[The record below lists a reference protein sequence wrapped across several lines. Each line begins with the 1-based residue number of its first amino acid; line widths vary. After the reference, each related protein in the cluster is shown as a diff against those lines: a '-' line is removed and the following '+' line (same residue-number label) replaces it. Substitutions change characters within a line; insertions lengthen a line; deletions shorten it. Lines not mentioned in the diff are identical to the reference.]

1 MRLGHRDRTRA
12 KMRYGDL
19 IQFEPIET
27 VVQLRDA
34 DRESEAR
41 QLVSTYVVSPE
52 MAERLADVVIP
63 QIQIDEPADN
73 KGFLVVG
80 NYGTGKSHLMSVLSA
95 IAERADLAGSV
106 DPRIAGPAQRIA
118 GRFKVA
124 RSELGATTMDFR
136 AFVCSQLEEALA
148 RWGIEYRFPARDTI
162 PNHKRAFED
171 MMAAFHARYADQGL
185 LLVVDELLDYLKSR
199 KDQELVLDLNFL
211 REVGEVSKDLR
222 FRFVAGVQEAIFD
235 SPRFHHVADSL
246 RRVKDRFE
254 QIRIAR
260 TDVKHVVAE
269 RLFRKTGAQ
278 QTRIREYLT
287 PFTRLYGNMNERL
300 DEFVRLFPVH
310 PDFIDTFERIAV
322 VEKREVLKTLSLAMN
337 RIIDDEPPADS
348 PGLVA
353 YDSYWRTLRE
363 NPSFR
368 AVPEI
373 RAVIDCSQVL
383 ESRIAQAFTRPAYRP
398 MALRIVHALSVH
410 RLAHNDIHAP
420 LGATPDELRD
430 TLCLYQPDVENLG
443 GEPADDLLSQV
454 ETVLREI
461 HRTVNGQFI
470 SSNRDNRQHYL
481 DLKKTEDYD
490 AHIEK
495 RAESLDDAQ
504 LDRYYYQ
511 ALTRVLECKPRPPYV
526 TGYRIW
532 QHELEWRERRAS
544 RLGYLF
550 FGAPNER
557 STAVPPRDFYLY
569 FIQPYEPPR
578 FRDEKTADEV
588 FFRLTGRDD
597 AFHEALKGCAA
608 ALDLASRAS
617 GHAKAVYQGKADD
630 FLRDLT
636 AWLQAH
642 MTTAIEVTHQGRK
655 KPLAGWVTGSPAGE
669 GAQVNVRD
677 VVNAV
682 GAAALAARFE
692 DEAPEYPAFPVYW
705 TSKSRPLAAQD
716 ALRWIAG
723 PRRTQQGSRV
733 LDALELLDG
742 DRLDPTRS
750 RYAQHVVELLERKGR
765 GQVLAR
771 GELIQAVHDVE
782 YMAPDTYRLEPEWVV
797 VVLASLVYSGHVVLA
812 IPGRKFDA
820 TDVAA
825 LAAAPLADLV
835 DLRHLERPKA
845 WDVPALA
852 ALFELLELTPGMAQ
866 LVAQGKDE
874 PVRELQKAVDA
885 RVNRLVTARQ
895 ALGEGLHFW
904 GRRLLDEQATD
915 DLRGKLD
922 AAKDFLE
929 ALQAFSSPGA
939 LKHFRHGRPQ
949 VEAQRAGLDALR
961 EVEALCALVGNFTNA
976 TSYFPAAEVALPP
989 DHEWIE
995 RLRAVRQDLLAQV
1008 VAPAARS
1015 AAGFRQRAQ
1024 RRLADLKRAYI
1035 ETYLALHTRARLGVD
1050 EDRRKGR
1057 LLADG
1062 RLQQVKA
1069 LATID
1074 LLPRQQLDDF
1084 LERVTAL
1091 KSCPA
1096 LTEHDLD
1103 AAAECPHCAFRPSA
1117 ERVEALAGSLL
1128 AGLDGELDA
1137 LLSTWTGILLSNLDD
1152 PATRGKLDLLQP
1164 DQRAPVQV
1172 FMASRLLPAQPGRDF
1187 IDAVA
1192 QVLSGL
1198 SKVIVTADDLR
1209 RALFPGGSPATPR
1222 ELKKRFGDYLDE
1234 QAKGLD
1240 EAKVRIVIE

>member
-1 MRLGHRDRTRA
+1 
-12 KMRYGDL
+12 MRYGDL
-19 IQFEPIET
+19 IQFEPIDT

-52 MAERLADVVIP
+52 MAERLADIVIP

-95 IAERADLAGSV
+95 VAERAELAGAV

-118 GRFKVA
+118 GRFQVA
-124 RSELGATTMDFR
+124 RTELGATTMDFR
-136 AFVCSQLEEALA
+136 AFVCSQIEEALA
-148 RWGIEYRFPARDTI
+148 QWGVDYRFPARDTI
-162 PNHKRAFED
+162 PNHKQAFED

-269 RLFRKTGAQ
+269 RLFRKTGEQ

-287 PFTRLYGNMNERL
+287 PFTRFYGNMNERI

-322 VEKREVLKTLSLAMN
+322 VEKREVLKTISLAMN
-337 RIIDDEPPADS
+337 RIVDHEPPGDS

-353 YDSYWRTLRE
+353 YDSYWRTLRD

-368 AVPEI
+368 AVEDI

-383 ESRIAQAFTRPAYRP
+383 ESRIDRAFTRPAYKP

-410 RLAHNDIHAP
+410 RLTHNDIHAP

-430 TLCLYQPDVENLG
+430 TLCINQPGIEDLG

-470 SSNRDNRQHYL
+470 SSNRDNRQVYL

-504 LDRYYYQ
+504 LDRYYYE
-511 ALTRVLECKPRPPYV
+511 ALTRVLECAETTYV

-532 QHELEWRERRAS
+532 EHEIEWRERHAS

-578 FRDEKTADEV
+578 FRDEKKADEV
-588 FFRLTGRDD
+588 FFRLTGQDD
-597 AFHEALKGCAA
+597 AFREALKGCAA

-617 GHAKAVYQGKADD
+617 GHAKTVYQGKADG
-630 FLRDLT
+630 FLRNLT
-636 AWLQAH
+636 AWLQKH

-655 KPLAGWVTGSPAGE
+655 KPLAGWVTGRPPGD

-682 GAAALAARFE
+682 GSAALATHFE
-692 DEAPEYPAFPVYW
+692 DEAPDYPAFPVYW

-723 PRRTQQGSRV
+723 RRTQQGGRV

-750 RYAQHVVELLERKGR
+750 PYARHVVELLERKGQ
-765 GQVLAR
+765 GQVADR
-771 GELIQAVHDVE
+771 GEIIQAVHDVE
-782 YMAPDTYRLEPEWVV
+782 YMAPTTYRLEPEWVV

-812 IPGRKFDA
+812 VPGRKFDA

-835 DLRHLERPKA
+835 DFRHLERPKE
-845 WDVPALA
+845 WDVPALT

-874 PVRELQKAVDA
+874 PVREQQKAVESW
-885 RVNRLVTARQ
+885 VNRLVTARQ

-904 GRRLLDEQATD
+904 GRRLLDEPATE

-929 ALQAFSSPGA
+929 ALRPFSSPGA
-939 LKHFRHGRPQ
+939 LKNFRHGRPQ

-961 EVEALCALVGNFTNA
+961 EVEALRALVGNFTNA
-976 TSYFPAAEVALPP
+976 ASYFPAAEAALPP
-989 DHEWIE
+989 NHPWRD
-995 RLRAVRQDLLAQV
+995 RLRAVREELLAQV
-1008 VAPAARS
+1008 VDPAARA
-1015 AAGFRQRAQ
+1015 AAGFRRRAQ
-1024 RRLADLKRAYI
+1024 AKLAELKRAYI

-1050 EDRRKGR
+1050 EERRKGR

-1062 RLQQVKA
+1062 RLQQLKA
-1069 LATID
+1069 LATIA
-1074 LLPRQQLDDF
+1074 LLPRRQLDDF
-1084 LERVTAL
+1084 QERVKAL
-1091 KSCPA
+1091 KTCST

-1117 ERVEALAGSLL
+1117 ERVEAPAGSRL
-1128 AGLDGELDA
+1128 AGLEDELDA
-1137 LLSTWTGILLSNLDD
+1137 LLSTWTDILLSNLDD
-1152 PATRGKLDLLQP
+1152 PTTRGKLGLLRH
-1164 DQRAPVQV
+1164 DQRAPVQA
-1172 FMASRLLPAQPGRDF
+1172 FMASRLLPAQLGRDF

-1198 SKVIVTADDLR
+1198 SKVVVTDDDLR
-1209 RALFPGGSPATPR
+1209 HALFPGGSPATPG
-1222 ELKKRFGDYLDE
+1222 ELKQRFADYVDE
-1234 QAKGLD
+1234 KAKGLD
-1240 EAKVRIVIE
+1240 EAQVRIVIE

>member
-1 MRLGHRDRTRA
+1 
-12 KMRYGDL
+12 MRYGDL

-73 KGFLVVG
+73 RGFLVVG

-95 IAERADLAGSV
+95 VAERAALVDSV
-106 DPRIAGPAQRIA
+106 DPRIAGPARRIA
-118 GRFKVA
+118 GRFQVV
-124 RSELGATTMDFR
+124 RTELGATTMDFR
-136 AFVCSQLEEALA
+136 AFVCSQLEAALE
-148 RWGIEYRFPARDTI
+148 RRGVDYRFPARDTI

-185 LLVVDELLDYLKSR
+185 LLVVDELLDYLRSR

-287 PFTRLYGNMNERL
+287 PFTRFYGNMNERL

-337 RIIDDEPPADS
+337 RLIDDEPPADR

-353 YDSYWRTLRE
+353 YDAYWRTLRE

-373 RAVIDCSQVL
+373 RAVIECSQVL
-383 ESRIAQAFTRPAYRP
+383 EARIAQAFTRPAYRP
-398 MALRIVHALSVH
+398 LALRIVHALSVH
-410 RLAHNDIHAP
+410 RLTHNDIHAP

-430 TLCLYQPDVENLG
+430 ALCLYQPEIEDLG

-470 SSNRDNRQHYL
+470 SSNRDNRQVYL

-504 LDRYYYQ
+504 LDRYYYE
-511 ALTRVLECKPRPPYV
+511 ALTRVLECAETTYV

-532 QHELEWRERRAS
+532 EHELEWRERHAS

-578 FRDEKTADEV
+578 FRDEKRADEV

-617 GHAKAVYQGKADD
+617 GHAKAVYQGKADG
-630 FLRDLT
+630 FLRDLA

-655 KPLAGWVTGSPAGE
+655 KPLARWVTRSPAGE

-705 TSKSRPLAAQD
+705 TARSRPQAAQD
-716 ALRWIAG
+716 ALRSIAG
-723 PRRTQQGSRV
+723 PRRTQQGGRV
-733 LDALELLDG
+733 LAALELLDG

-750 RYAQHVVELLERKGR
+750 RYARHVIERLERKGQ
-765 GQVLAR
+765 GQVLDR

-782 YMAPDTYRLEPEWVV
+782 YMAPATCRLEPEWVV

-812 IPGRKFDA
+812 VPGRKFDA

-835 DLRHLERPKA
+835 DFRHVERPKA

-852 ALFELLELTPGMAQ
+852 ALFELLALTPGMAQ
-866 LVAQGKDE
+866 LVAQGQDE

-885 RVNRLVTARQ
+885 TVNRLVTARQ
-895 ALGEGLHFW
+895 ALAEGLHFW
-904 GRRLLDEQATD
+904 GRRLLDEPATG

-922 AAKDFLE
+922 AARDFLE
-929 ALQAFSSPGA
+929 PLQAFSSPGA
-939 LKHFRHGRPQ
+939 LKHFRHGRAE
-949 VEAQRAGLDALR
+949 VEAQRTGLDALR
-961 EVEALCALVGNFTNA
+961 QVEALRELVGHFANA
-976 TSYFPAAEVALPP
+976 ASYFPAAEAALPP
-989 DHEWIE
+989 GHEWIE
-995 RLRAVRQDLLAQV
+995 RLRAVREDLFVQV
-1008 VAPAARS
+1008 VDPATRS
-1015 AAGFRQRAQ
+1015 AHGFRRRAQ
-1024 RRLADLKRAYI
+1024 RKLADLKRAYVD
-1035 ETYLALHTRARLGVD
+1035 TYLALHTRARLGVD

-1062 RLQQVKA
+1062 RLQQLKA

-1084 LERVTAL
+1084 LERVNAL

-1096 LTEHDLD
+1096 LTGHDLD

-1117 ERVEALAGSLL
+1117 ERAGPPAGSRL
-1128 AGLDGELDA
+1128 AALDDELDT
-1137 LLSTWTGILLSNLDD
+1137 LLSTWTGVLLSNLDD
-1152 PATRGKLDLLQP
+1152 PATRGRLELLQP
-1164 DQRAPVQV
+1164 DQRAPVQA
-1172 FMASRLLPAQPGRDF
+1172 FLASRLLPARPGRDF
-1187 IDAVA
+1187 IDAIA

-1198 SKVIVTADDLR
+1198 SKVVVTADDLS
-1209 RALFPGGSPATPR
+1209 RALFPGGSPATPG
-1222 ELKKRFGDYLDE
+1222 ELKQRFGDYVDE
-1234 QAKGLD
+1234 KARGLD

>member
-1 MRLGHRDRTRA
+1 
-12 KMRYGDL
+12 MRYGDL

-41 QLVSTYVVSPE
+41 RLVSTYVVSPE

-95 IAERADLAGSV
+95 VAERADLVGSV
-106 DPRIAGPAQRIA
+106 DPRIAAPAQRIA

-124 RSELGATTMDFR
+124 RTALGATTMDFR

-148 RWGIEYRFPARDTI
+148 RWGVDYRFPARDTI
-162 PNHKRAFED
+162 PNHRRAFED
-171 MMAAFHARYADQGL
+171 LMAAFHTRYADLGL
-185 LLVVDELLDYLKSR
+185 LLVVDELLDYLRSR

-269 RLFRKTGAQ
+269 RLFRKTGEQ
-278 QTRIREYLT
+278 QTRIREYLA
-287 PFTRLYGNMNERL
+287 PFTRFYGNMNERL

-322 VEKREVLKTLSLAMN
+322 VEKREVLKTLSLAMH
-337 RIIDDEPPADS
+337 RLIGDEPPADR
-348 PGLVA
+348 PGLLA

-368 AVPEI
+368 AVPDI
-373 RAVIDCSQVL
+373 RAVIECSQVL
-383 ESRIAQAFTRPAYRP
+383 EARIAQAFTRPAYRP

-410 RLAHNDIHAP
+410 RLTHNDIHAA

-430 TLCLYQPDVENLG
+430 TLCLYQPGIEDLG

-461 HRTVNGQFI
+461 HRTVSGQFI

-495 RAESLDDAQ
+495 RAESLDDTQ
-504 LDRYYYQ
+504 LDRYYYD
-511 ALTRVLECKPRPPYV
+511 ALTRVLECTEAACV

-532 QHELEWRERRAS
+532 EHEIEWRERRAS

-578 FRDEKTADEV
+578 FRDEKKADEV

-597 AFHEALKGCAA
+597 AFHEALKGRAA

-617 GHAKAVYQGKADD
+617 GRAKTVYHGKADE

-655 KPLAGWVTGSPAGE
+655 KPLVGWVKGVRADA

-677 VVNAV
+677 VVNTVA
-682 GAAALAARFE
+682 AAALAARFD

-705 TSKSRPLAAQD
+705 TSKSRPQAVQD
-716 ALRWIAG
+716 ALRWMAG
-723 PRRTQQGSRV
+723 PRRTQQGGRV

-742 DRLDPTRS
+742 DRLDPPRS
-750 RYAQHVVELLERKGR
+750 RYARHVVELLARKGR
-765 GQVLAR
+765 GQVVDR
-771 GELIQAVHDVE
+771 GEIIRSVHDVE
-782 YMAPDTYRLEPEWVV
+782 YMAPGAYRLEPEWVV

-812 IPGRKFDA
+812 VPGRKFDA

-825 LAAAPLADLV
+825 LAAAPVADLV
-835 DLRHLERPKA
+835 DFRHIEQPKA

-852 ALFELLELTPGMAQ
+852 ALFELLALTPGMAR
-866 LVAQGKDE
+866 LVAGGKDE

-885 RVNRLVTARQ
+885 AVDRLVTARQ
-895 ALGEGLHFW
+895 ALGEGPHFW
-904 GRRLLDEQATD
+904 GRRLLDQQAAD
-915 DLRGKLD
+915 DLRAKLD

-929 ALQAFSSPGA
+929 SLRAFSSPGA
-939 LKHFRHGRPQ
+939 LKHFRHGRAQ

-961 EVEALCALVGNFTNA
+961 EVEALCALVGSFANA
-976 TSYFPAAEVALPP
+976 ASYLPAAEAALPP
-989 DHEWIE
+989 DHDWIE
-995 RLRAVRQDLLAQV
+995 RLKAARKDLLAQV
-1008 VAPAARS
+1008 VDPAARS
-1015 AAGFRQRAQ
+1015 APDFRRRAQ
-1024 RRLADLKRAYI
+1024 RQLADLKRAYI
-1035 ETYLALHTRARLGVD
+1035 DTYLALHTRARLGVD

-1062 RLQQVKA
+1062 RLQQVRA

-1074 LLPRQQLDDF
+1074 LLPRRQLDDF
-1084 LERVTAL
+1084 LERTTAL

-1103 AAAECPHCAFRPSA
+1103 DAAECPHCAFRPSA
-1117 ERVEALAGSLL
+1117 ERVEATAGSRL
-1128 AGLDGELDA
+1128 AGLDGELDT
-1137 LLSTWTGILLSNLDD
+1137 LLSTWTDILLSNLDD
-1152 PATRGKLDLLQP
+1152 PATRGGLDLLQP
-1164 DQRAPVQV
+1164 EQRAPVQA
-1172 FMASRLLPAQPGRDF
+1172 FMASRLLPARPRRDF

-1198 SKVIVTADDLR
+1198 TTVVVTAADLS
-1209 RALFPGGSPATPR
+1209 RALFPDGSPATPG
-1222 ELKKRFGDYLDE
+1222 ELRQRFAAYVDDKAEGR
-1234 QAKGLD
+1234 D
-1240 EAKVRIVIE
+1240 EATVRMVIE

>member
-1 MRLGHRDRTRA
+1 
-12 KMRYGDL
+12 MRYGDL

-95 IAERADLAGSV
+95 VAERPELADAV
-106 DPRIAGPAQRIA
+106 DPRIEGPARRIA
-118 GRFKVA
+118 GRFQVA
-124 RSELGATTMDFR
+124 RTELGATTMDFR

-148 RWGIEYRFPARDTI
+148 RWGVDYRFPARDTI
-162 PNHKRAFED
+162 PNHKQAFED

-269 RLFRKTGAQ
+269 RLFRKTGEQ

-287 PFTRLYGNMNERL
+287 PFTQFYGNMNERL

-337 RIIDDEPPADS
+337 RIVDDEPPADS

-353 YDSYWRTLRE
+353 YDSYWRTLRD

-368 AVPEI
+368 AVEEI
-373 RAVIDCSQVL
+373 RTVIDCSQVL
-383 ESRIAQAFTRPAYRP
+383 ESRIGRAFTRPAYKP
-398 MALRIVHALSVH
+398 MALRIVYALSVH
-410 RLAHNDIHAP
+410 RLTHNDIHAP

-430 TLCLYQPDVENLG
+430 TLCLHQPGIEDLG

-470 SSNRDNRQHYL
+470 SSNRDNRQVYL

-504 LDRYYYQ
+504 LDRYYYE
-511 ALTRVLECKPRPPYV
+511 ALTRVLECAEATYV

-532 QHELEWRERRAS
+532 EHELEWRERHAS

-578 FRDEKTADEV
+578 FRDEKKADEV

-617 GHAKAVYQGKADD
+617 GHAKAVYQGKADG

-636 AWLQAH
+636 AWLQKH

-655 KPLAGWVTGSPAGE
+655 KPLAGWVTGRPPGE
-669 GAQVNVRD
+669 GTQVNVRD

-682 GAAALAARFE
+682 GSAALATHFE
-692 DEAPEYPAFPVYW
+692 DEAPDYPAFPVYW
-705 TSKSRPLAAQD
+705 TGKSRPLAAQD

-723 PRRTQQGSRV
+723 RRTQQGGRV

-750 RYAQHVVELLERKGR
+750 RYAQHVVELLERKGQ
-765 GQVLAR
+765 GHVADR

-782 YMAPDTYRLEPEWVV
+782 YMAPGTYRLEPEWVV
-797 VVLASLVYSGHVVLA
+797 VVLASLVHSGHVVLA
-812 IPGRKFDA
+812 VPSRKFDA

-825 LAAAPLADLV
+825 LAAAPLTDLV
-835 DLRHLERPKA
+835 DFRHLERPKE
-845 WDVPALA
+845 WDVPALT

-866 LVAQGKDE
+866 LVAQSKDE
-874 PVRELQKAVDA
+874 PVRELQKAVDSW
-885 RVNRLVTARQ
+885 VNRLVTARQ

-904 GRRLLDEQATD
+904 GCRLLDEPATE

-929 ALQAFSSPGA
+929 ALQPFSSPGA
-939 LKHFRHGRPQ
+939 LKNFRHGRPQ

-961 EVEALCALVGNFTNA
+961 EVEALRALVGNFANA
-976 TSYFPAAEVALPP
+976 ASYFPAAEAALPP
-989 DHEWIE
+989 NHPWRD
-995 RLRAVRQDLLAQV
+995 RLRAVREDLLAQV
-1008 VAPAARS
+1008 IDPAAR
-1015 AAGFRQRAQ
+1015 AAADFRRRAQ
-1024 RRLADLKRAYI
+1024 AKLAELKRAYI
-1035 ETYLALHTRARLGVD
+1035 ETYLALHTRARLGVG
-1050 EDRRKGR
+1050 EERRKGR

-1062 RLQQVKA
+1062 RLQQLKT
-1069 LATID
+1069 LATIA
-1074 LLPRQQLDDF
+1074 LLPRRQLDDF
-1084 LERVTAL
+1084 QDRVKAL
-1091 KSCPA
+1091 KSCST
-1096 LTEHDLD
+1096 LTEHDLN

-1117 ERVEALAGSLL
+1117 ERVEAPAGSRL
-1128 AGLDGELDA
+1128 ARLEDELDT
-1137 LLSTWTGILLSNLDD
+1137 LLSTWTDILLSNLDD
-1152 PATRGKLDLLQP
+1152 PTTRGKLDLLRP
-1164 DQRAPVQV
+1164 DQRAPVQA
-1172 FMASRLLPAQPGRDF
+1172 FMASRLLPAQLGHDF

-1192 QVLSGL
+1192 QGLSGL
-1198 SKVIVTADDLR
+1198 SKVVVTDDDLR
-1209 RALFPGGSPATPR
+1209 HALFPGGSPATPA
-1222 ELKKRFGDYLDE
+1222 ELKQRFADYVDE
-1234 QAKGLD
+1234 KAKGLD
-1240 EAKVRIVIE
+1240 ETQVRIVIE

>member
-1 MRLGHRDRTRA
+1 
-12 KMRYGDL
+12 MRYGDL

-52 MAERLADVVIP
+52 MAERLADIVVP

-95 IAERADLAGSV
+95 VAERAELAGAV

-118 GRFKVA
+118 GRFRVA
-124 RSELGATTMDFR
+124 RTELGATTMDFR

-148 RWGIEYRFPARDTI
+148 RWGVDYRFPARDTI
-162 PNHKRAFED
+162 PNHKQAFED

-269 RLFRKTGAQ
+269 RLFRKTGEQ

-287 PFTRLYGNMNERL
+287 PFTRFYGNMNERL

-337 RIIDDEPPADS
+337 RIVDDEPPADS

-353 YDSYWRTLRE
+353 YDSYWRTLRD

-368 AVPEI
+368 AVEEI

-383 ESRIAQAFTRPAYRP
+383 ESRIDRAFTRPAYKP

-410 RLAHNDIHAP
+410 RLTHNDIHAP

-430 TLCLYQPDVENLG
+430 TLCLHQPGIEDLG

-470 SSNRDNRQHYL
+470 SSNRDNRQVYL

-504 LDRYYYQ
+504 LDRYYYE
-511 ALTRVLECKPRPPYV
+511 ALTRALECAEATYV

-532 QHELEWRERRAS
+532 EHELEWRERHAS

-569 FIQPYEPPR
+569 FLQPYEPPR
-578 FRDEKTADEV
+578 FRDEKKADEV

-597 AFHEALKGCAA
+597 AFREALKNCAA

-617 GHAKAVYQGKADD
+617 GHAKTVYQGKADG
-630 FLRDLT
+630 FLRELT
-636 AWLQAH
+636 AWLQTH
-642 MTTAIEVTHQGRK
+642 MATAIEVTHQGRK
-655 KPLAGWVTGSPAGE
+655 KPLAGWVTGKPASE
-669 GAQVNVRD
+669 GTQVNVRD

-682 GAAALAARFE
+682 GSAALAACFE
-692 DEAPEYPAFPVYW
+692 DEAPDYPAFPVYW

-723 PRRTQQGSRV
+723 RRTQQGGRV

-750 RYAQHVVELLERKGR
+750 PYARHVVELLERKGQ
-765 GQVLAR
+765 GQVADR
-771 GELIQAVHDVE
+771 GEIIQAVHDVE
-782 YMAPDTYRLEPEWVV
+782 YMAPTTYRLEPEWVV

-812 IPGRKFDA
+812 VPGRKFDA

-835 DLRHLERPKA
+835 DFRHLERPKE
-845 WDVPALA
+845 WDVPALT

-874 PVRELQKAVDA
+874 PVRELQKAVESW
-885 RVNRLVTARQ
+885 VNRLVTARQ

-904 GRRLLDEQATD
+904 GRRLLDELATE

-922 AAKDFLE
+922 AVKDFLE

-939 LKHFRHGRPQ
+939 LKNFRHGRLQ

-961 EVEALCALVGNFTNA
+961 EVEALRALVGNFANA
-976 TSYFPAAEVALPP
+976 ASYFPAAEAALPP
-989 DHEWIE
+989 HHPWRD
-995 RLRAVRQDLLAQV
+995 RLRAVREDLLAQV
-1008 VAPAARS
+1008 VDPVARAA
-1015 AAGFRQRAQ
+1015 ADFRRRA
-1024 RRLADLKRAYI
+1024 RAKLAELKRAYI

-1062 RLQQVKA
+1062 RLQQLKA

-1074 LLPRQQLDDF
+1074 LLPRQQLDVF

-1091 KSCPA
+1091 KSCPT

-1103 AAAECPHCAFRPSA
+1103 AAADCPHCAFRPA
-1117 ERVEALAGSLL
+1117 TERVEAAAGSLL
-1128 AGLDGELDA
+1128 AGLEDELDT
-1137 LLSTWTGILLSNLDD
+1137 LLSTWTDILLSNLDD
-1152 PATRGKLDLLQP
+1152 PTTRGKLDLLRP
-1164 DQRAPVQV
+1164 DQRAPVQA
-1172 FMASRLLPAQPGRDF
+1172 FMASRLLPAQLGRDF
-1187 IDAVA
+1187 TDAVA

-1198 SKVIVTADDLR
+1198 SKVVVTDDDLR
-1209 RALFPGGSPATPR
+1209 HALFPGGSPATPG
-1222 ELKKRFGDYLDE
+1222 ELKQRFADYVDE
-1234 QAKGLD
+1234 KAKGLD
-1240 EAKVRIVIE
+1240 EAQVRIVIE

>member
-1 MRLGHRDRTRA
+1 
-12 KMRYGDL
+12 MRYGDL
-19 IQFEPIET
+19 IQFEPIDT

-80 NYGTGKSHLMSVLSA
+80 NYGTGKSHLLSVLSA
-95 IAERADLAGSV
+95 VAERAEFAGAV
-106 DPRIAGPAQRIA
+106 DPRIAAPARRIA
-118 GRFKVA
+118 GRFQVA
-124 RSELGATTMDFR
+124 RTELGATTMDFR
-136 AFVCSQLEEALA
+136 TFVCSQLEEALA
-148 RWGIEYRFPARDTI
+148 RWGIDYRFPARDTI

-269 RLFRKTGAQ
+269 RLFRKTGEQ
-278 QTRIREYLT
+278 QTRIKEYLT
-287 PFTRLYGNMNERL
+287 PFTRFYGNMNERV

-322 VEKREVLKTLSLAMN
+322 IEKREVLKTLSLAMN
-337 RIIDDEPPADS
+337 RIIDDELPADS

-353 YDSYWRTLRE
+353 YDSYWRTLRD

-368 AVPEI
+368 AVEDI
-373 RAVIDCSQVL
+373 KAVIDCSQVL
-383 ESRIAQAFTRPAYRP
+383 EARILRAFTRPAYKP

-410 RLAHNDIHAP
+410 RLTHNDIHAP

-430 TLCLYQPDVENLG
+430 TLCLHQPGIEDLG

-470 SSNRDNRQHYL
+470 SSNRENRQVHL

-495 RAESLDDAQ
+495 RAESLDDPQ
-504 LDRYYYQ
+504 LDRYYYE
-511 ALTRVLECKPRPPYV
+511 ALTRVLECAETTYV

-532 QHELEWRERRAS
+532 EHELEWRERHAS

-578 FRDEKTADEV
+578 FRDEKKADEV

-617 GHAKAVYQGKADD
+617 GHAKVVYQGKADD

-636 AWLQAH
+636 AWLRTH

-655 KPLAGWVTGSPAGE
+655 KPLAGWVTGRPPGE

-682 GAAALAARFE
+682 GSAALAACFE

-723 PRRTQQGSRV
+723 RKTQQGSRV
-733 LDALELLDG
+733 LGALELLDG

-750 RYAQHVVELLERKGR
+750 RYARHVVELLERKGQ
-765 GQVLAR
+765 GQVVDR

-782 YMAPDTYRLEPEWVV
+782 YMAPTNYRLEPEWVV

-812 IPGRKFDA
+812 VPGRKFDA
-820 TDVAA
+820 THVAA
-825 LAAAPLADLV
+825 LAAVPLADLV
-835 DLRHLERPKA
+835 DLRHLERPKD

-866 LVAQGKDE
+866 LVVQGKDE
-874 PVRELQKAVDA
+874 PVRELQKAVDDT
-885 RVNRLVTARQ
+885 VNRLVTARQ

-904 GRRLLDEQATD
+904 GRRLLDEQAAD
-915 DLRGKLD
+915 DLRGRLD
-922 AAKDFLE
+922 AVKDFLE
-929 ALQAFSSPGA
+929 PLQAFSSPGA

-949 VEAQRAGLDALR
+949 VAAHGAGLDVLR
-961 EVEALCALVGNFTNA
+961 EVEALRALVGNFANA
-976 TSYFPAAEVALPP
+976 ASYFPAAEAALPP
-989 DHEWIE
+989 GHEWIE
-995 RLRAVRQDLLAQV
+995 RLRALREDLLAQV
-1008 VAPAARS
+1008 ADPAARS
-1015 AAGFRQRAQ
+1015 AAGLRQRAQ
-1024 RRLADLKRAYI
+1024 RKLANLKRAYI

-1050 EDRRKGR
+1050 EDRRKSR

-1069 LATID
+1069 LAAID
-1074 LLPRQQLDDF
+1074 LLPRRQLDDF
-1084 LERVTAL
+1084 LERATAL

-1096 LTEHDLD
+1096 LTERDLN
-1103 AAAECPHCAFRPSA
+1103 AAAQCPHCGFRPSA
-1117 ERVEALAGSLL
+1117 ERPAAPAGSRL
-1128 AGLDGELDA
+1128 AGLDSELDT
-1137 LLSTWTGILLSNLDD
+1137 LLSTWTDILLSNLDD
-1152 PATRGKLDLLQP
+1152 RATRAKLDLLRP
-1164 DQRAPVQV
+1164 DQRAPVQA
-1172 FMASRLLPAQPGRDF
+1172 FMASRLLPARPGRDF
-1187 IDAVA
+1187 IDAVG

-1198 SKVIVTADDLR
+1198 SKVVVTADDLR
-1209 RALFPGGSPATPR
+1209 HALFPGGSPATPG
-1222 ELKKRFGDYLDE
+1222 ELKQRFADYVDE
-1234 QAKGLD
+1234 KAKGLD
-1240 EAKVRIVIE
+1240 EAQVRIVIDG

>member
-1 MRLGHRDRTRA
+1 M
-12 KMRYGDL
+12 KYGDL

-34 DRESEAR
+34 DREAEAR
-41 QLVSTYVVSPE
+41 RLVSTYVVSPE
-52 MAERLADVVIP
+52 MAERLADVVVP

-73 KGFLVVG
+73 RGFLVVG

-95 IAERADLAGSV
+95 IAERADLADAA
-106 DPRIAGPAQRIA
+106 DPRIAGPARRIA
-118 GRFKVA
+118 GRFQVA
-124 RSELGATTMDFR
+124 RTELGATTMDFR

-148 RWGIEYRFPARDTI
+148 RWGVDYRFPARDTI

-171 MMAAFHARYADQGL
+171 MMAAFHDRHPDQGL

-269 RLFRKTGAQ
+269 RLFSKTGAQ

-287 PFTRLYGNMNERL
+287 PFTRFYGNMNERL

-337 RIIDDEPPADS
+337 RLIDDEPPADR

-353 YDSYWRTLRE
+353 YDAYWRTLRE

-373 RAVIDCSQVL
+373 RAVIECSQVL
-383 ESRIAQAFTRPAYRP
+383 EARIAQAFTRPAYRP

-410 RLAHNDIHAP
+410 RLTHNDIHAP

-430 TLCLYQPDVENLG
+430 ALCLYQPEIEDLG
-443 GEPADDLLSQV
+443 GESADDLLSQV

-461 HRTVNGQFI
+461 HRTVSGQFI
-470 SSNRDNRQHYL
+470 SSNRDNRQVYL

-504 LDRYYYQ
+504 LDRYYYE
-511 ALTRVLECKPRPPYV
+511 ALTRVLECAEATYV

-532 QHELEWRERRAS
+532 QHELEWRERHAP

-578 FRDEKTADEV
+578 FRDEKKADEV
-588 FFRLTGRDD
+588 FFRLRLTDRDD
-597 AFHEALKGCAA
+597 AFHEALHGCAA

-642 MTTAIEVTHQGRK
+642 LTTAVEVTHQGRK
-655 KPLAGWVTGSPAGE
+655 KPLAAWVAASPAG
-669 GAQVNVRD
+669 GSAPVNVRD

-692 DEAPEYPAFPVYW
+692 DEAPDYPAFPVYW
-705 TSKSRPLAAQD
+705 TAESRPQAAQD

-723 PRRTQQGSRV
+723 PRRTRQGGQV

-742 DRLDPTRS
+742 DRLDPARS
-750 RYAQHVVELLERKGR
+750 RYARHVVERLEGKGQ
-765 GQVLAR
+765 GHVLDR

-782 YMAPDTYRLEPEWVV
+782 YMAPGTHRLEPEWVV

-812 IPGRKFDA
+812 VPGRKFDA

-835 DLRHLERPKA
+835 DFKHLERPKA
-845 WDVPALA
+845 WDIPALA
-852 ALFELLELTPGMAQ
+852 ALFELLALTPGMAQ
-866 LVAQGKDE
+866 LAAQGKDE

-885 RVNRLVTARQ
+885 WVGRLVTARQ
-895 ALGEGLHFW
+895 ALAEGLHFW
-904 GRRLLDEQATD
+904 GRRLLDEPAAA
-915 DLRGKLD
+915 DLRGRLD

-929 ALQAFSSPGA
+929 PLQAFSSPGA
-939 LKHFRHGRPQ
+939 LKHFRHGRAE

-961 EVEALCALVGNFTNA
+961 EVEALRALVGNFANA
-976 TSYFPAAEVALPP
+976 ASYFPAAEAALPS
-989 DHEWIE
+989 DHAWTE
-995 RLRAVRQDLLAQV
+995 RLRAVREELLAQLV
-1008 VAPAARS
+1008 DPAARA

-1024 RRLADLKRAYI
+1024 KKLADLKRAYV

-1050 EDRRKGR
+1050 EERRKGR

-1062 RLQQVKA
+1062 RLQQLKA

-1074 LLPRQQLDDF
+1074 LLPRRQLDDF
-1084 LERVTAL
+1084 LDRATAL

-1103 AAAECPHCAFRPSA
+1103 AAAECPHCAFRPSG
-1117 ERVEALAGSLL
+1117 ERAGAPAGSRL
-1128 AGLDGELDA
+1128 AALDDELDG
-1137 LLSTWTGILLSNLDD
+1137 LLSTWTDVLLSNLDD
-1152 PATRGKLDLLQP
+1152 PATRGKLDLLRP
-1164 DQRAPVQV
+1164 DQRLPVRT
-1172 FMASRLLPAQPGRDF
+1172 FMASRLLPARPGRDF

-1198 SKVIVTADDLR
+1198 SKVVVTADDLR
-1209 RALFPGGSPATPR
+1209 GALFPGGSPATPA
-1222 ELKKRFGDYLDE
+1222 ELKRRFGDFVDE
-1234 QAKGLD
+1234 KAKGL
-1240 EAKVRIVIE
+1240 EETKVRIVIE

>member
-1 MRLGHRDRTRA
+1 
-12 KMRYGDL
+12 MRYGDL

-63 QIQIDEPADN
+63 QLQIDEPADN

-80 NYGTGKSHLMSVLSA
+80 NYGTGKSHLMAVLSA
-95 IAERADLAGSV
+95 IAERADLADAV
-106 DPRIAGPAQRIA
+106 DPRLASPAQRIA
-118 GRFKVA
+118 GRFQVA
-124 RSELGATTMDFR
+124 RTELGATTMNFR
-136 AFVCSQLEEALA
+136 TFVCSQLEEALA
-148 RWGIEYRFPARDTI
+148 CWGVDYRFPARDTI

-171 MMAAFHARYADQGL
+171 MMAAFHSRYADQGL

-269 RLFRKTGAQ
+269 RLFRKTGEQ

-287 PFTRLYGNMNERL
+287 PFTRFYGNMNERL

-322 VEKREVLKTLSLAMN
+322 VEKREALKTLSLAMN
-337 RIIDDEPPADS
+337 RMIDDEPPADS

-353 YDSYWRTLRE
+353 YDAYWRTLRE

-373 RAVIDCSQVL
+373 RAVIECSQVL
-383 ESRIAQAFTRPAYRP
+383 EARIAQAFTRPAYRP

-410 RLAHNDIHAP
+410 RLTHNDIHAP

-430 TLCLYQPDVENLG
+430 ALCLHQPGIEDLG

-461 HRTVNGQFI
+461 HRTVSGQFI

-495 RAESLDDAQ
+495 RAESLDDVQ
-504 LDRYYYQ
+504 LDRYYYE
-511 ALTRVLECKPRPPYV
+511 ALTRVLECAESTYV

-532 QHELEWRERRAS
+532 EHELEWRERHAS

-578 FRDEKTADEV
+578 FRDEKKADEV

-669 GAQVNVRD
+669 SAQVNVRD

-682 GAAALAARFE
+682 GSAALAARFE

-705 TSKSRPLAAQD
+705 TSKSRPQAVQD

-750 RYAQHVVELLERKGR
+750 RYARHVVELLERKGQ
-765 GQVLAR
+765 GQVLDR
-771 GELIQAVHDVE
+771 GELIQAVYDVE
-782 YMAPDTYRLEPEWVV
+782 YMAPGTSRLEPEWVV

-812 IPGRKFDA
+812 VPGRKFDA

-825 LAAAPLADLV
+825 LAATPLADLV
-835 DLRHLERPKA
+835 DFRHLERPKD
-845 WDVPALA
+845 WDIPALA

-885 RVNRLVTARQ
+885 RVHRLVTARQ

-922 AAKDFLE
+922 ATKDFLE
-929 ALQAFSSPGA
+929 TLQAFSSPGA
-939 LKHFRHGRPQ
+939 LKNLRHGRQ
-949 VEAQRAGLDALR
+949 EVESQRAGLDALR
-961 EVEALCALVGNFTNA
+961 ELEALRALVGNFANA
-976 TSYFPAAEVALPP
+976 ASYFPAAEAALPP
-989 DHEWIE
+989 DHEWSE
-995 RLRAVRQDLLAQV
+995 GLRAVREDLLAQV
-1008 VAPAARS
+1008 VDPEARA
-1015 AAGFRQRAQ
+1015 AAGLRPKAQ
-1024 RRLADLKRAYI
+1024 RKLADLKRAYI
-1035 ETYLALHTRARLGVD
+1035 DTYLALHTRARLGVD
-1050 EDRRKGR
+1050 EERRKGR

-1062 RLQQVKA
+1062 RLQQLKA

-1074 LLPRQQLDDF
+1074 LLPRRQLDDL
-1084 LERVTAL
+1084 LERVNAL

-1096 LTEHDLD
+1096 LTGHDLD
-1103 AAAECPHCAFRPSA
+1103 AAAECPHCGFRPSA
-1117 ERVEALAGSLL
+1117 ERVEATAGSRL

-1152 PATRGKLDLLQP
+1152 PATHGRLELLQP
-1164 DQRAPVQV
+1164 AQRAPVQA

-1198 SKVIVTADDLR
+1198 SKVVVTADELR
-1209 RALFPGGSPATPR
+1209 GALFPGGSPATPG
-1222 ELKKRFGDYLDE
+1222 ELKKRFGNYVDE
-1234 QAKGLD
+1234 KAKGLD
-1240 EAKVRIVIE
+1240 DAKVRIVIE

>member
-1 MRLGHRDRTRA
+1 
-12 KMRYGDL
+12 MRYGDL

-95 IAERADLAGSV
+95 IAERADLVNSV
-106 DPRIAGPAQRIA
+106 DPRLASPAQRIA
-118 GRFKVA
+118 GRFQVA
-124 RSELGATTMDFR
+124 RTELGATTMDFR

-148 RWGIEYRFPARDTI
+148 RWGVDYRFPARDTI

-260 TDVKHVVAE
+260 NDVKHVVAE
-269 RLFRKTGAQ
+269 RLFRKTGEQ

-287 PFTRLYGNMNERL
+287 PFTRFYGNMNERL

-322 VEKREVLKTLSLAMN
+322 VEKREALKTLSLAMN
-337 RIIDDEPPADS
+337 RMIDDEPPADS

-353 YDSYWRTLRE
+353 YDAYWRTLRE

-373 RAVIDCSQVL
+373 RAVIECSQVL
-383 ESRIAQAFTRPAYRP
+383 EARIAQAFTRPAYRP

-410 RLAHNDIHAP
+410 RLTHNDIHAT

-430 TLCLYQPDVENLG
+430 ALCLYQPEIEDLG

-470 SSNRDNRQHYL
+470 SSNRDNRQYYL

-504 LDRYYYQ
+504 LDRYYYE
-511 ALTRVLECKPRPPYV
+511 ALTRVLECAESTYV

-532 QHELEWRERRAS
+532 EHELEWRERHAS
-544 RLGYLF
+544 RMGYLF

-578 FRDEKTADEV
+578 FRDEKNADEV

-636 AWLQAH
+636 AWLQKH

-655 KPLAGWVTGSPAGE
+655 KPLAGWVTGSPAGG

-682 GAAALAARFE
+682 GAAALAAHFE

-705 TSKSRPLAAQD
+705 TAKSRPQAAQD

-723 PRRTQQGSRV
+723 PRRTQQGGRV

-742 DRLDPTRS
+742 DRLDPPRS
-750 RYAQHVVELLERKGR
+750 RYARHVVERLEGKGQ
-765 GQVLAR
+765 GQVLDR

-782 YMAPDTYRLEPEWVV
+782 YMAPGAYRLEPEWVV
-797 VVLASLVYSGHVVLA
+797 VVLASLVYSGHVLLA
-812 IPGRKFDA
+812 VPGCKFDA

-835 DLRHLERPKA
+835 DFRHVERPKA

-852 ALFELLELTPGMAQ
+852 ALFELLALTPGMAQ
-866 LVAQGKDE
+866 LAAQGKDE

-885 RVNRLVTARQ
+885 TVNRLVTARQ
-895 ALGEGLHFW
+895 ALAEGLHFW
-904 GRRLLDEQATD
+904 GRRLLDEQAAA
-915 DLRGKLD
+915 DLRRKLD
-922 AAKDFLE
+922 AAKDFIE
-929 ALQAFSSPGA
+929 PLQAFSSPGA

-961 EVEALCALVGNFTNA
+961 EVEALRALVGNFANA
-976 TSYFPAAEVALPP
+976 ASYFPAAEAVLPS
-989 DHEWIE
+989 DHGWIA
-995 RLRAVRQDLLAQV
+995 RLRAVREDLLAQV
-1008 VAPAARS
+1008 IDPAARS
-1015 AAGFRQRAQ
+1015 APGFRPRAQ
-1024 RRLADLKRAYI
+1024 RKLADLKRAYI

-1050 EDRRKGR
+1050 EDRRKSR

-1062 RLQQVKA
+1062 RLQQLKA

-1074 LLPRQQLDDF
+1074 LLPRRQLDDF
-1084 LERVTAL
+1084 LDRATAL

-1103 AAAECPHCAFRPSA
+1103 AAAECAHCAFRPSA
-1117 ERVEALAGSLL
+1117 ERAGAPAGSRL
-1128 AGLDGELDA
+1128 AALDDELDA

-1164 DQRAPVQV
+1164 DQRAPVQA
-1172 FMASRLLPAQPGRDF
+1172 FMASRLLPARPGRDF

-1198 SKVIVTADDLR
+1198 SKVVVTADDLR
-1209 RALFPGGSPATPR
+1209 AALFPGGSPATPG
-1222 ELKKRFGDYLDE
+1222 ELKQRFGDFVDE
-1234 QAKGLD
+1234 KTKGLD

>member
-1 MRLGHRDRTRA
+1 
-12 KMRYGDL
+12 MRYGDL
-19 IQFEPIET
+19 IHFEPIET

-34 DRESEAR
+34 DRGSEAR
-41 QLVSTYVVSPE
+41 QLVRTYVVSPE
-52 MAERLADVVIP
+52 MAERLAEVVIP

-95 IAERADLAGSV
+95 IAERADLADSV
-106 DPRIAGPAQRIA
+106 DPRLASPAQRIA
-118 GRFKVA
+118 GRFQVA
-124 RSELGATTMDFR
+124 RTELGATTMDFR
-136 AFVCSQLEEALA
+136 TFVCSQLEEALA
-148 RWGIEYRFPARDTI
+148 RWGIDYRFPARDTI

-199 KDQELVLDLNFL
+199 KDQELVIDLNFL

-269 RLFRKTGAQ
+269 RLFRKTGGQ

-287 PFTRLYGNMNERL
+287 PFTRFYGNMNERL

-322 VEKREVLKTLSLAMN
+322 VEKREVLKTFSLAMN
-337 RIIDDEPPADS
+337 RIIDREPPADR

-373 RAVIDCSQVL
+373 RAVIECSQVL
-383 ESRIAQAFTRPAYRP
+383 EARIAQAFTRPAYRP

-410 RLAHNDIHAP
+410 RLTHNDIHAP

-430 TLCLYQPDVENLG
+430 ALCLYQPGIDDLG

-454 ETVLREI
+454 ETVLHEI
-461 HRTVNGQFI
+461 HRTVSGQFI

-504 LDRYYYQ
+504 LDRYYYE
-511 ALTRVLECKPRPPYV
+511 ALTRVLECAETTYV

-532 QHELEWRERRAS
+532 EHELEWRERHAPRQ
-544 RLGYLF
+544 GYLF

-557 STAVPPRDFYLY
+557 STAVPARDFYLY

-578 FRDEKTADEV
+578 FRDEKKADEV

-597 AFHEALKGCAA
+597 AFHAALKGCAA

-630 FLRDLT
+630 FLRGLT

-642 MTTAIEVTHQGRK
+642 MTTEIEVTHQGRK
-655 KPLAGWVTGSPAGE
+655 KPLAGWVTGNPGSG
-669 GAQVNVRD
+669 GAPVNVRD

-682 GAAALAARFE
+682 GSAALAARFE
-692 DEAPEYPAFPVYW
+692 DEAPEYPVFPSYW

-716 ALRWIAG
+716 ALHSIAG

-750 RYAQHVVELLERKGR
+750 RYARHVVDLLGQKGQ
-765 GQVLAR
+765 GQVLDR

-782 YMAPDTYRLEPEWVV
+782 YMAPGAYRLEPEWVV

-812 IPGRKFDA
+812 VPGRKFDA

-895 ALGEGLHFW
+895 ALAEGLHFW
-904 GRRLLDEQATD
+904 GRGLLDERATA

-922 AAKDFLE
+922 AAKDFIE
-929 ALQAFSSPGA
+929 SLQAFSSPGA
-939 LKHFRHGRPQ
+939 LKHFRHGRSQ

-961 EVEALCALVGNFTNA
+961 EVEALRALVGNFANA
-976 TSYFPAAEVALPP
+976 ASYFPAAEAALPP
-989 DHEWIE
+989 EHEWIE
-995 RLRAVRQDLLAQV
+995 GLRAVREDLLAQIV
-1008 VAPAARS
+1008 DPAARS
-1015 AAGFRQRAQ
+1015 GSDFRRRAQ
-1024 RRLADLKRAYI
+1024 GRLADLKRTYV

-1050 EDRRKGR
+1050 EDRRKSR

-1062 RLQQVKA
+1062 RLQQAKA

-1117 ERVEALAGSLL
+1117 ERVQAAAGARL

-1152 PATRGKLDLLQP
+1152 PASHGKLDLLQP
-1164 DQRAPVQV
+1164 GQRAPVQAFV
-1172 FMASRLLPAQPGRDF
+1172 ASRLLPTQPGRDF

-1209 RALFPGGSPATPR
+1209 RALFPGGSPATPG
-1222 ELKKRFGDYLDE
+1222 ELKQRFGDYLDE
-1234 QAKGLD
+1234 KAKGLD
-1240 EAKVRIVIE
+1240 EAQVRIVIE